1 MAVVLETRDLKKHY
15 RVGQTI
21 VCALSIAVSLVA
33 GSYPAAR
40 AAKLGPI
47 QALRHD

>member
-1 MAVVLETRDLKKHY
+1 MATVLETRYLPAD
-15 RVGQTI
+15 RRAIGFSMAI
-21 VCALSIAVSLVA
+21 SLLA

-40 AAKLGPI
+40 AAKLDPI